1 MRLSDFAEINPCEK
15 LSKGTISKKISMDQI
30 EPHTKYISNYSIEP
44 YLGGAKFRNGDTIMA
59 RITPCLEN
67 GKTAYVSILDDN
79 EVGFGSTEYIVFRA
93 KDGISCPDFIYYLT
107 ISSLVREPA
116 IKSMVGSSG
125 RQRVQQSIIDELE
138 IPNFSLS
145 YQQHIVDILGSIDSS
160 VENKELQVSKITEL
174 AVNFIALGNNL
185 DTELKPFIKFIKGKK
200 PQETGTTKAA
210 YLSID
215 AITSFQYENVYS
227 DGTVTCS
234 QFDVLMV
241 MDGASSGTVFSHQSG
256 IVSSTLAKIECRKEI
271 NDYLYWF
278 LLSLKD
284 TIKTRNTGSAI
295 PHANKDYISSLT
307 FDYNFATNASN
318 ATFLHSLRSK
328 IVSMQEEIVKLRE
341 LKALYLKKF
350 FG

>member
-1 MRLSDFAEINPCEK
+1 MKVSNVASIVNQKIDGCLLDNHTYISTECMLPNCGGIEDSSSIPNGKATRFCVDDILLSNIRPYFKKVWFANFEGGCSNDVICLRATSPKCSSK
-15 LSKGTISKKISMDQI
+15 YLYYAICTDKFIDTFSASSKGTKM
-30 EPHTKYISNYSIEP
+30 P
-44 YLGGAKFRNGDTIMA
+44 RGDKNALLSYEI
-59 RITPCLEN
+59 
-67 GKTAYVSILDDN
+67 
-79 EVGFGSTEYIVFRA
+79 
-93 KDGISCPDFIYYLT
+93 PDR
-107 ISSLVREPA
+107 S
-116 IKSMVGSSG
+116 
-125 RQRVQQSIIDELE
+125 IDEQL
-138 IPNFSLS
+138 
-145 YQQHIVDILGSIDSS
+145 YIVDILGSIDSS
-160 VENKELQVSKITEL
+160 VENRELQVSKITEL

-200 PQETGTTKAA
+200 PQDTGTTKAA

-227 DGTVTCS
+227 DGMVTCFP
-234 QFDVLMV
+234 FDVLMV

-256 IVSSTLAKIECRKEI
+256 VVSSTLAKIECKKEI

-295 PHANKDYISSLT
+295 PHANKDYISSLK
-307 FDYNFATNASN
+307 FDYDFAANASN

>member
-1 MRLSDFAEINPCEK
+1 MKISNVASIVNTKIDASILTTHTYISTECMLPNCGGIENCSSIPNGKVTSFDKNDILLSNIRPYFKK
-15 LSKGTISKKISMDQI
+15 LWFSTRSGGCSNDVICLRVANRECLPMYLYYALCTDKFIDSFSASSKGTKM
-30 EPHTKYISNYSIEP
+30 P
-44 YLGGAKFRNGDTIMA
+44 RGDKNA
-59 RITPCLEN
+59 L
-67 GKTAYVSILDDN
+67 
-79 EVGFGSTEYIVFRA
+79 
-93 KDGISCPDFIYYLT
+93 LT
-107 ISSLVREPA
+107 Y
-116 IKSMVGSSG
+116 
-125 RQRVQQSIIDELE
+125 E
-138 IPNFSLS
+138 IPDRNIEDQL
-145 YQQHIVDILGSIDSS
+145 HIVDILGSIDSS
-160 VENKELQVSKITEL
+160 VENKELQVSKIVEL

-256 IVSSTLAKIECRKEI
+256 VVSSTLAKIECRKEI

-328 IVSMQEEIVKLRE
+328 IVSLQEEIVKLRE

>member
-1 MRLSDFAEINPCEK
+1 MKVSNVASIVNQKIDGCLLDKHTYISTECMLPNCGGIEDSSSIPNGKATRFCVDDILLSNIRPYFKKVWFANFEGGCSNDVICLRATSLK
-15 LSKGTISKKISMDQI
+15 CSSKYLYYAICTDKFIDTFSASSKGTKM
-30 EPHTKYISNYSIEP
+30 P
-44 YLGGAKFRNGDTIMA
+44 RGDKNALLSYEI
-59 RITPCLEN
+59 
-67 GKTAYVSILDDN
+67 
-79 EVGFGSTEYIVFRA
+79 
-93 KDGISCPDFIYYLT
+93 PDR
-107 ISSLVREPA
+107 S
-116 IKSMVGSSG
+116 
-125 RQRVQQSIIDELE
+125 IDEQL
-138 IPNFSLS
+138 
-145 YQQHIVDILGSIDSS
+145 YIVDILGSIDSS